1 MFLRLY
7 CIYANRVQQ
16 NLNLLTHW
24 QVNGAHYGLTSEA
37 WLQNMDK
44 NEKELLPI
52 LGDIC
57 APTLPVPFV
66 YLSVGAACVQ
76 SYAI

>member
-1 MFLRLY
+1 M
-7 CIYANRVQQ
+7 
-16 NLNLLTHW
+16 LTHW

-57 APTLPVPFV
+57 APALPVLFV
-66 YLSVGAACVQ
+66 SLYLSAGAACIQ
-76 SYAI
+76 SYGI

>member
-1 MFLRLY
+1 MLEF
-7 CIYANRVQQ
+7 CVQQ

-57 APTLPVPFV
+57 AGTVSAV
-66 YLSVGAACVQ
+66 S
-76 SYAI
+76 